1 MPIQLLSPQLA
12 NQIAAGEVVER
23 PASVVKELLENSL
36 DAGATKIEVDIEK
49 GGHKRIRI
57 KDNGSGIVKSEL
69 QLALSRHAT
78 SKITTLDDLEQILSL
93 GFRGEALASISS
105 VSRLTL
111 TSRTESQGE
120 AWQAYCEG
128 REMAVNIQPAAHPVG
143 TTIDVADLFYN
154 TPARRKFLRTEKT
167 EFQHIEEVIKRIAL
181 SYPKV
186 SFVLKHNDKVAK
198 RFIADKAG
206 SLATRIGAV
215 VGQKFVQNAVHI
227 STEYEGLHI
236 DAWLGNEAMLRSS
249 NDCQFSF
256 VNGRG
261 MRDKL
266 IMHAIRQAYESVW
279 GVVEQPSFVVYLT
292 VNPKDVDV
300 NVHPAKHEVRFQ
312 QGRLVHD
319 FICKTVSDALHAMT
333 DEQPLS
339 GMDANRPS
347 GSDFMSSQVEHD
359 YIRPL
364 QNQTSDNAQAFN
376 ESSRYSTGGVSQ
388 GAPQSFGQFTGS
400 PRNTSSGSASGG
412 RSGGTAHKQSRG
424 PSAAYQSNYNA
435 LMTPNSDIIN
445 NNADPMPVAEHVNLT
460 SQCRIYPKSEKI
472 YLLCATKVASIWL
485 SELFLKAQHGQPLLM
500 PVAVSLNNVNEQL
513 ITLLNDA
520 HFEVNKVA
528 GKYRLQQVPAGTRH
542 LPWLKWFEYFL
553 LVELND
559 EVNSLDDA
567 VKSLVLPE
575 HVLDEETSNAL
586 WYWLDQQSE
595 VKQWEI
601 IEQFAKV
608 RPLNSVLDV
617 WGE

>member
-57 KDNGSGIVKSEL
+57 KDNGSGIAKEEL

-78 SKITTLDDLEQILSL
+78 SKIATLDDLEQILSL

-111 TSRTESQGE
+111 TSRTEAQTE

-128 REMAVNIQPAAHPVG
+128 REMAVNVQPAAHPVG

-167 EFQHIEEVIKRIAL
+167 EFQHIEDVIKRIAL
-181 SYPKV
+181 SYPSV
-186 SFVLKHNDKVAK
+186 SFILKHNDKVVK

-206 SLATRIGAV
+206 SLSTRIGAV
-215 VGQKFVQNAVHI
+215 VGQKFIQNAVHVN
-227 STEYEGLHI
+227 TEYDGISI
-236 DAWLGNEAMLRSS
+236 DAWLGNETMLRSS

-279 GVVEQPSFVVYLT
+279 GVIEQPSFVVYLT
-292 VNPKDVDV
+292 LSPKDVDV

-319 FICKTVSDALHAMT
+319 FICKTVGDALHAIT
-333 DEQPLS
+333 SNEEFDEV
-339 GMDANRPS
+339 A
-347 GSDFMSSQVEHD
+347 SSNTSHQSSFGDTNVAHD

-364 QNQTSDNAQAFN
+364 QEQ
-376 ESSRYSTGGVSQ
+376 SSTPSQYSET
-388 GAPQSFGQFTGS
+388 
-400 PRNTSSGSASGG
+400 GSASPLGG
-412 RSGGTAHKQSRG
+412 SSGGSPGGYDSAGFGRNASSSARSGVGAFQRQAKG
-424 PSAAYQSNYNA
+424 PSAAYQSSYNA
-435 LMTPNSDIIN
+435 LMTPKGDMADASSDKES
-445 NNADPMPVAEHVNLT
+445 ALERLNLT
-460 SQCRIYPKSEKI
+460 ATQRLYSKNEKI
-472 YLLCATKVASIWL
+472 FLLSAGKLASIWL
-485 SELFLKAQHGQPLLM
+485 SELFLKAEHSQPLLM
-500 PVAVSLNNVNEQL
+500 PVAISSEHVSEEVL
-513 ITLLNDA
+513 A
-520 HFEVNKVA
+520 HLRALHFDVNKAA

-542 LPWLKWFEYFL
+542 MPWLKWFEFL
-553 LVELND
+553 LATPAAESD
-559 EVNSLDDA
+559 MSRDA
-567 VKSLVLPE
+567 FITCIDIPDSAIDPDV
-575 HVLDEETSNAL
+575 AAQI

-595 VKQWEI
+595 VKQWET

-608 RPLNSVLDV
+608 RPLTILLDV
-617 WGE
+617 

>member
-319 FICKTVSDALHAMT
+319 FICKTVSDALRAMT

-388 GAPQSFGQFTGS
+388 GAPQSYGQFTGS

-412 RSGGTAHKQSRG
+412 RSGGAAHKQSRG

-445 NNADPMPVAEHVNLT
+445 NNADPMLVAEHVNLT

-513 ITLLNDA
+513 VTLLNDA

>member
-388 GAPQSFGQFTGS
+388 GAPQSYGQFTGS

-445 NNADPMPVAEHVNLT
+445 NNADPMLVAEHVNLT

>member
-57 KDNGSGIVKSEL
+57 KDNGSGIVKDEL

-111 TSRTESQGE
+111 TSRTETQTE

-128 REMAVNIQPAAHPVG
+128 REMAVNVQPAAHPIG

-181 SYPKV
+181 SYPRV
-186 SFVLKHNDKVAK
+186 SFILKHNDKVVK
-198 RFIADKAG
+198 RYIADKAG
-206 SLATRIGAV
+206 SLDTRIGAV
-215 VGQKFVQNAVHI
+215 VGQKFIQNAVHVN
-227 STEYEGLHI
+227 TEYDGISI
-236 DAWLGNEAMLRSS
+236 DAWLGNETMLRSS

-279 GVVEQPSFVVYLT
+279 GVIEQPSFVVYLT
-292 VNPKDVDV
+292 LSPKDVDV

-319 FICKTVSDALHAMT
+319 FICKTVGDALYAIT
-333 DEQPLS
+333 SNVEFDE
-339 GMDANRPS
+339 MAT
-347 GSDFMSSQVEHD
+347 SSSLTSTGFGDTGTSHD

-364 QNQTSDNAQAFN
+364 QEQQVQNNPS
-376 ESSRYSTGGVSQ
+376 YSQ
-388 GAPQSFGQFTGS
+388 GNYGS
-400 PRNTSSGSASGG
+400 AGYSGATSPGSASSSVGSAGGSSSVG
-412 RSGGTAHKQSRG
+412 RSGAFQRQAKG
-424 PSAAYQSNYNA
+424 PSAAYQSSYNA
-435 LMTPNSDIIN
+435 LMTPNNDMVSALGDEK
-445 NNADPMPVAEHVNLT
+445 PVLEYLT
-460 SQCRIYPKSEKI
+460 VAKKQRLYAKNEKI
-472 YLLCATKVASIWL
+472 YVLSAGKLASIWL
-485 SELFLKAQHGQPLLM
+485 GELFLKAEHSQPLLM
-500 PVAVSLNNVNEQL
+500 PVALQSENVNESVIEQL
-513 ITLLNDA
+513 QAL
-520 HFEVNKVA
+520 HFDVNKAA

-542 LPWLKWFEYFL
+542 MPWIKWFEYL
-553 LVELND
+553 LNTPVES
-559 EVNSLDDA
+559 NSANSVSFIECIDIPDSVIDSDVA
-567 VKSLVLPE
+567 E
-575 HVLDEETSNAL
+575 QI

-595 VKQWEI
+595 AKQWET

-608 RPLNSVLDV
+608 RPLNILLDV
-617 WGE
+617 

>member
-347 GSDFMSSQVEHD
+347 GSDFMSSQAEHD

-388 GAPQSFGQFTGS
+388 GAPQSYGQFTGS

-412 RSGGTAHKQSRG
+412 RSGGAAHKQSRG

-445 NNADPMPVAEHVNLT
+445 NNADPMLVAEHVNLT

-513 ITLLNDA
+513 VTLLNDA

>member
-445 NNADPMPVAEHVNLT
+445 NNADPMLVAEHVNLT

-513 ITLLNDA
+513 VTLLNDA